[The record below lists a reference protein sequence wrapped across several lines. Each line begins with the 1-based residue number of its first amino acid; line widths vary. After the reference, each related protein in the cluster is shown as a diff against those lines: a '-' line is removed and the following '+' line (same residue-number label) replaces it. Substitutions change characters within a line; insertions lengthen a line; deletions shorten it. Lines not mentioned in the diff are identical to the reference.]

1 METLIKQLQN
11 IMRGDDLSG
20 TVQYLKQM
28 IWMIF
33 LKIYDAQEEKWEILE
48 DDYTS
53 IIPDKLKWRNWA
65 VDHKDGKAL
74 TGDELIK
81 FVNEKVID
89 GLKKL
94 EVNEYTPKRHYIVW
108 QMFQDASNFM
118 KNGTKLR
125 QMINALNGKDFTN
138 ASDTHEFGDMYE
150 SMLKDLQESKRDGGE
165 FYTPRALTDF
175 IVEKVDP
182 CLGEKIADFAC
193 GTGGFLVSALK
204 HLTAKVQTTEDLNL
218 CRHNLHG
225 IEKKS
230 FPYSLCMTNM
240 ILHDVDDPNIV
251 YGNSLNKD
259 VRDIKDSEKFDVILM
274 NPPYGGSE
282 DEIIQM
288 NFPQEFRCAETANLF
303 MAVIM
308 YRLNTSGR
316 VGVVLPDSFLFST
329 DSAERNLK
337 EKLFSEFNLHTVLRL
352 PKSVFA
358 PYTPIA
364 TNVLFFEK
372 DADGTQNTWFYRMDI
387 PSDRKAFSKTKP
399 IKSEHFQ
406 PVRAWWNNREEIQ
419 DEDGN
424 FKAKRFSKQEIAN
437 GKYNLD
443 LCGFPKKLEEI
454 LEPIEFFQ
462 TFEEH
467 YRTIHTDIFS
477 YIDSLKNLINNAE
490 VRPKHTFCN
499 GWSSSLQQLGQ
510 IALSLDEQLKK
521 SILQYAIQGKLIPQ
535 CDTDETASDLLNR
548 VRKEKTRL
556 AAEGKVKHGKNESV
570 ILRSADGRYIE
581 RIGKTETDIT
591 DKILFDI
598 PDSWEW
604 TKIGD
609 IFFHNNG
616 KQLNKNNSSGQM
628 MDYITTSNLY
638 WDGFKLDN
646 LKQMPFETTE
656 IERCQAIKGD
666 LLVCEGGDVGRSC
679 IWNFD
684 YPIMLQNHIHK
695 LRGIIPV
702 ETKYFYYVL
711 YLYNLM
717 GIIGGKGIGIQ
728 GFSGRALHNTLIPL
742 PPLQEQKRIVERIE
756 QIFSLC
762 K

>member
-1 METLIKQLQN
+1 
-11 IMRGDDLSG
+11 
-20 TVQYLKQM
+20 
-28 IWMIF
+28 
-33 LKIYDAQEEKWEILE
+33 
-48 DDYTS
+48 
-53 IIPDKLKWRNWA
+53 
-65 VDHKDGKAL
+65 
-74 TGDELIK
+74 
-81 FVNEKVID
+81 
-89 GLKKL
+89 
-94 EVNEYTPKRHYIVW
+94 
-108 QMFQDASNFM
+108 M

-182 CLGEKIADFAC
+182 RLGDKVADFAC

-204 HLTAKVQTTEDLNL
+204 HLTAKVQTTEDLELCSQNL
-218 CRHNLHG
+218 FG

-251 YGNSLNKD
+251 YGNSLNKN

-316 VGVVLPDSFLFST
+316 VGVVLPDGFLFST
-329 DSAERNLK
+329 DGAERNLK

-372 DADGTQNTWFYRMDI
+372 DADGTKNTWFYRMDI

-406 PVRAWWNNREEIQ
+406 PIRDWWSNREEIQ
-419 DEDGN
+419 DEEGN
-424 FKAKRFSKQEIAN
+424 YKARCYSRKEIAEGN
-437 GKYNLD
+437 YNLD
-443 LCGFPKKLEEI
+443 LCGFPHKVEEI
-454 LEPIEFFQ
+454 LEPKELIDNYQSSQNKFVR
-462 TFEEH
+462 H
-467 YRTIHTDIFS
+467 VTDL
-477 YIDSLKNLINNAE
+477 LKELGQSISNPLYS
-490 VRPKHTFCN
+490 PKHIPTTTLSYAIAEIIKLN
-499 GWSSSLQQLGQ
+499 TSLYNQLR
-510 IALSLDEQLKK
+510 K
-521 SILQYAIQGKLIPQ
+521 SVLQYAIQGKLVPQ
-535 CDTDETASDLLNR
+535 NPDEEPASILLDR
-548 VRKEKTRL
+548 IREEKARI
-556 AAEGKVKHGKNESV
+556 AAEGKVKLRKNESI
-570 ILRSADGRYIE
+570 ILRSANGCYIE

-604 TKIGD
+604 TKIGE

-646 LKQMPFETTE
+646 LKQMPFEITE

-728 GFSGRALHNTLIPL
+728 GFSGKALHNTIIPL
-742 PPLQEQKRIVERIE
+742 PPLSEQRRIVERIE